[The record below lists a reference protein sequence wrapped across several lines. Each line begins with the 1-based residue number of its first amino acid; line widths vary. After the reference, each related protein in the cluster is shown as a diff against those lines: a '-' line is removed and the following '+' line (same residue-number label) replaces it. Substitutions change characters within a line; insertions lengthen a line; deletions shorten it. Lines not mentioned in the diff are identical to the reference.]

1 MSIDQTETL
10 LRDTLADR
18 AGHPPAAPDDGT
30 TLRLR
35 GTEIRWRRRTFVGAG
50 AAIAAALAA
59 AAFSGVLGDDQ
70 SRVEVGTTPTI
81 SGPVTAPDD
90 RSPAPPPGSVD
101 ERGGETAPPTGPT
114 SDEDAGA
121 PPESPD
127 PSTAEP
133 SAPAASPSSSS
144 PSSPAGTSGT
154 TPTTSPTSTQP
165 TAARPIVCGDI
176 AFSPNSDDMATNIVA
191 TGVSC
196 AEATDLVRTVRGQHN
211 FVDGPRAFTAAG
223 WGCTVSTDTAS
234 PMPVGHYRCSRG
246 DSSVSWDKT

>member
-1 MSIDQTETL
+1 MSIDRTETL

-18 AGHPPAAPDDGT
+18 AGLPPAAPDDGT

-50 AAIAAALAA
+50 AVIAAALAA

-70 SRVEVGTTPTI
+70 ARVEVGTTPSI
-81 SGPVTAPDD
+81 SVTAPDEDD

-101 ERGGETAPPTGPT
+101 GRGGETAPPTGPT

-121 PPESPD
+121 PPESSD
-127 PSTAEP
+127 PSTSEP
-133 SAPAASPSSSS
+133 SAPAGSPSSA
-144 PSSPAGTSGT
+144 PSGTSGT
-154 TPTTSPTSTQP
+154 TPTTSTTSTQP
-165 TAARPIVCGDI
+165 PAARPIACGDI

-223 WGCTVSTDTAS
+223 WACTVSTDTAS
-234 PMPVGHYRCSRG
+234 PVPVGHYRCSRG